1 VRNLFLSRPFQYL
14 FAVTGILLLTAGLD
28 LLQNQINPITVALV
42 FLLFVLLVATVC
54 SSKPALLASL
64 IAVFC
69 LNFFF
74 LPPVG
79 TLTITDPENWIALLA
94 FFVVSLT
101 AGQLSAKAKKRAE
114 ESERLYAELQDA
126 FEITSR
132 AEAFKQNEKLKSALL
147 DAVTHDLRTPLTS
160 IKASVTMLIE
170 ESQTDS
176 IHITL
181 EPQGR
186 KELLDVINEETDRLN
201 SFVESMVEVAKI
213 EAGEFHLRKT
223 LTEFDDIISS
233 ALQRTESLTANHQIQ
248 LKIPNNLPPI
258 SVDAKAITEVIYNL
272 IDNSA
277 KYSKPQT
284 VITISAKQIEDFIEI
299 AVEDEGK
306 PISVEERSKIFQ
318 KFYRADKTK
327 KGFGM
332 GLAIVRGIIES
343 HGGKIWVEAG
353 EKGNRF
359 AFELPINTDER
370 K

>member
-1 VRNLFLSRPFQYL
+1 MRNLFLSRQFQYL
-14 FAVTGILLLTAGLD
+14 FAVAGIVLLTAGLD
-28 LLQNQINPITVALV
+28 FLQNQINPITVALV

-64 IAVFC
+64 VAVFC

-79 TLTITDPENWIALLA
+79 TLTITDPENWVALIA

-114 ESERLYAELQDA
+114 ESERLYAELQEA
-126 FEITSR
+126 FEYASR

-170 ESQTDS
+170 ESQSDS
-176 IHITL
+176 LHITL

-186 KELLDVINEETDRLN
+186 KELLEVINEETDRLN
-201 SFVESMVEVAKI
+201 NFVESMVEVAQI
-213 EAGEFHLRKT
+213 EAGEFHLRKS
-223 LTEFDDIISS
+223 LTELDDIVSS
-233 ALQRTESLTANHQIQ
+233 ALRRAEKLTANHLIK
-248 LKIPNNLPPI
+248 LKIPGSLPPI
-258 SVDAKAITEVIYNL
+258 LVDAKAIAEALYNL
-272 IDNSA
+272 IDNAA
-277 KYSKPQT
+277 KYSLPQT
-284 VITISAKQIEDFIEI
+284 AITISAVKVEDFIEI

-306 PISVEERSKIFQ
+306 PIKIEERSKVFQ

-327 KGFGM
+327 KGFGL

-343 HGGKIWVEAG
+343 HGGKIWTEAG
-353 EKGNRF
+353 AKGNRF
-359 AFELPINTDER
+359 AFELPINADER